1 MKRDYEYL
9 RYLHEYRGRSLE
21 EISREKKVSL
31 KLLQKRALREGW
43 RARSV
48 LDRLM
53 SISDKLECS
62 IERSISEDMD
72 VKNYKDIT
80 LAIKEAVAIRRNLC
94 DLPTLSEE
102 SSLALAR
109 EKLELDR
116 AKLSCVSASE
126 KGEVTGQICVSFTNP
141 EFCE

>member
-9 RYLHEYRGRSLE
+9 RYLYEYRGRSLE

-31 KLLQKRALREGW
+31 KALQKRAQRENW
-43 RARSV
+43 RSRNV

-53 SISDKLECS
+53 SISDKLEIS
-62 IERSISEDMD
+62 IEKSISEDMD

-80 LAIKEAVAIRRNLC
+80 LAIKEALAIRRNLC
-94 DLPTLSEE
+94 DMPTVSEE
-102 SSLALAR
+102 SSFALAR
-109 EKLELDR
+109 EKLEIDR
-116 AKLSCVSASE
+116 AKLSLASPSE
-126 KGEVTGQICVSFTNP
+126 KVEGSGQICVSFTNP